1 MNCTNCNAPLE
12 TNARFCR
19 QCGTPVPQPM
29 SDNTVPSFMSEPP
42 TNQSTQ
48 PTYQQT
54 PSFQP
59 APPQRQPWS
68 QSPTSPSLPPQQQ
81 PWSQPP
87 TSPSLPP
94 QQPMYLQS
102 ERQDPNVGTFS
113 GTETPKRPRKR
124 RRGCLPGALITL
136 VMLLILIGG
145 GWFLGVRPYLD
156 NLAQTKLDSTLT
168 DAVNNIPAQVAA
180 IPAGQA
186 VVVPEKLLN
195 NLLVLQSSPND
206 LVKDMKISITSSQMR
221 MDFSVFG
228 FSSAVTAV
236 PQVNQGKL
244 VVTNVQIEGIAS
256 LILSSDEITA
266 LVNRHLAD
274 AQQRINHSITSVQ
287 LKDQEL
293 DLVFGPQSGG
303 PTLPTL
309 P

>member
-12 TNARFCR
+12 MNARFCR
-19 QCGTPVPQPM
+19 QCGTSVSQPM
-29 SDNTVPSFMSEPP
+29 SNNAAPTFVSEPP
-42 TNQSTQ
+42 TNQST
-48 PTYQQT
+48 YQQT
-54 PSFQP
+54 PSFQS
-59 APPQRQPWS
+59 AP
-68 QSPTSPSLPPQQQ
+68 QQ

-87 TSPSLPP
+87 TSPSMPP

-102 ERQDPNVGTFS
+102 ERQDPNI

-136 VMLLILIGG
+136 VVLLILIGG
-145 GWFLGVRPYLD
+145 GWFLVVRPYLD
-156 NLAQTKLDSTLT
+156 NLAQAKLDNALT
-168 DAVNNIPAQVAA
+168 DAVNHIPAQVAA
-180 IPAGQA
+180 VPAGTQ
-186 VVVPEKLLN
+186 VPITETLLN
-195 NLLVLQSSPND
+195 NLLVLQSSPDD
-206 LVKDMKISITSSQMR
+206 LVKNMQIHITSSQMR
-221 MDFSVFG
+221 MEFSVFG
-228 FSSAVTAV
+228 FASAVTAV

-256 LILSSDEITA
+256 LILTSDEITA
-266 LVNRHLAD
+266 LANRHLAD

-287 LKDQEL
+287 LKDHEL